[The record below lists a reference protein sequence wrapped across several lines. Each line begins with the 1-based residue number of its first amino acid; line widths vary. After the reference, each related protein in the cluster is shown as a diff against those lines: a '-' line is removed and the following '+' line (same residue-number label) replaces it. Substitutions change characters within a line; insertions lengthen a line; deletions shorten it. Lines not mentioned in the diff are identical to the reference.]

1 MLKDISDSERE
12 ESAFRKN
19 EVQKEIFH
27 GDDLSK
33 KDLDDLYDYLNT
45 NKESHIANW
54 YKDKPH
60 QIVLRLLKRL
70 TRVEIFINQNC
81 VEQFDEWKN
90 SK

>member
-1 MLKDISDSERE
+1 MLEK
-12 ESAFRKN
+12 SAFRRIDAN
-19 EVQKEIFH
+19 KELFH

-33 KDLDDLYDYLNT
+33 EDLDNLYDYLNT
-45 NKESHIANW
+45 NKESDIANW